1 MDTWTEEGKNAIKTS
16 DCSEPGDG
24 SDSDEEECTVIGVS
38 EDMSEEKEVDSESVK

>member
-24 SDSDEEECTVIGVS
+24 SDGEECTVIGVI